1 MKIVSSIMVFSS
13 STRAIPCPSGSVSV
27 SGSKVR
33 IEGHDDSQD
42 QEILCWRQS
51 NYSWRRFTPTEE
63 AASAAAGIID
73 PVLQS
78 YDCGGLTIGHAI
90 FEGRRVCFDGLPEA
104 SQAAIAVPVNF
115 RAHGRAPVLAKDPM
129 RGQLGGHPKCTRI
142 SGCRD
147 FFCTNVVFEC
157 SCNPVGFP
165 FGNAVPQKSPEFEP
179 SV

>member
-13 STRAIPCPSGSVSV
+13 STRAIPCSPLSVSV

-51 NYSWRRFTPTEE
+51 NYSWRRFTPAEE

-90 FEGRRVCFDGLPEA
+90 FEGCRVGFDSLRET
-104 SQAAIAVPVNF
+104 SQTAIAVPVNF
-115 RAHGRAPVLAKDPM
+115 WAHGRAPVLAKDPM
-129 RGQLGGHPKCTRI
+129 REQLGRHPKRLRI
-142 SGCRD
+142 S
-147 FFCTNVVFEC
+147 
-157 SCNPVGFP
+157 
-165 FGNAVPQKSPEFEP
+165 
-179 SV
+179 